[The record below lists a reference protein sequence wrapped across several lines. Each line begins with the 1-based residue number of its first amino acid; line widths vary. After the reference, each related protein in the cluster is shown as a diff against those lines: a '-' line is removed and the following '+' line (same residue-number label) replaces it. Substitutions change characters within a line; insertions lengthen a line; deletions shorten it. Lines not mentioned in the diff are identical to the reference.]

1 MKNIDQ
7 IKKELIS
14 NHCSNFELIE
24 KREFTRALNMI
35 FDLEKMLYLI
45 VGSIDN
51 EPWLLLLT
59 DQRIIMIQ
67 KETEMGSFIQQYGLE
82 EVNDLKLDSFGK
94 IAALTFIFENKSL
107 IKVDYLSLKQA
118 NEFGRLLVE
127 AIENWTNKLDQFL
140 V

>member
-1 MKNIDQ
+1 
-7 IKKELIS
+7 
-14 NHCSNFELIE
+14 
-24 KREFTRALNMI
+24 MI